1 MKKNAKK
8 VKDARA
14 SIQEELG
21 ISLAH
26 LLNLLNIRATE
37 RAMAVP
43 FLRNRDFL
51 HSIS

>member
-8 VKDARA
+8 VKDAWA